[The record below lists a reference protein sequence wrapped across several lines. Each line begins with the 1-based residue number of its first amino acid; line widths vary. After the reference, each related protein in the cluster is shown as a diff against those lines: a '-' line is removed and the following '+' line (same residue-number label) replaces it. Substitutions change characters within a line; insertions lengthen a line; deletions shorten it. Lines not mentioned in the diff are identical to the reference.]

1 MRRKA
6 LVVPAAA
13 LSAMVVVLGLLVAAP
28 LTSGADPVDGSGAAG
43 QAITPAREV
52 APLVIP
58 EDGDEPVQQV
68 TPSLAAGQG
77 GVPIGMTDEG
87 IAARERAER
96 GEATP
101 TTKQP
106 ARLVVP

>member
-6 LVVPAAA
+6 LVVPAA
-13 LSAMVVVLGLLVAAP
+13 LSAMVLVLGLIVAAP
-28 LTSGADPVDGSGAAG
+28 LASRADPVDGGGAAG

-52 APLVIP
+52 PPLVIP

-77 GVPIGMTDEG
+77 GVPIGMTNEG